1 MGAPLQTLP
10 RATADV
16 GLQFIERYARASV
29 KNEFRSRALPAGFDA
44 DDLVAEIHIALCET
58 LGPDYPEQ
66 IGKALL
72 NQFQGEMAA
81 EAKRTLRRCVRRG
94 IGRPQWAS
102 NKRVQRERSHGRH
115 FPQEETLGNKEI
127 ASPLPA
133 VDELIDLASI
143 LETFDVERRV
153 IWDGLVAGRTLREI
167 GTELGLSHQ
176 QVHRR
181 SLEVLRRVARYFGH
195 AG

>member
-1 MGAPLQTLP
+1 M
-10 RATADV
+10 
-16 GLQFIERYARASV
+16 
-29 KNEFRSRALPAGFDA
+29 
-44 DDLVAEIHIALCET
+44 
-58 LGPDYPEQ
+58 
-66 IGKALL
+66 
-72 NQFQGEMAA
+72 
-81 EAKRTLRRCVRRG
+81 
-94 IGRPQWAS
+94 
-102 NKRVQRERSHGRH
+102 
-115 FPQEETLGNKEI
+115 ETLGNKEI

-167 GTELGLSHQ
+167 GAELGLSHQ

>member
-16 GLQFIERYARASV
+16 GLQFIERYARTSV
-29 KNEFRSRALPAGFDA
+29 NNEFRSRPLPVGFDP

-72 NQFQGEMAA
+72 DRFQGETAA
-81 EAKRTLRRCVRRG
+81 EIKRILRRCVRRG
-94 IGRPQWAS
+94 IGRPQWALD
-102 NKRVQRERSHGRH
+102 KRLQRERSRGRH
-115 FPQEETLGNKEI
+115 LPQEETLGDNEI
-127 ASPLPA
+127 ASPLEA
-133 VDELIDLASI
+133 VDEVIDLASI
-143 LETFDVERRV
+143 LETFDVQRRF
-153 IWDGLVAGRTLREI
+153 IWHGLVAGRTLREI
-167 GTELGLSHQ
+167 ATELGLSHQ

-195 AG
+195 VG